1 MHHYKTYL
9 CAVLTKVCN
18 RRMEQKQGFID
29 YIEQSIIKNWDRNA
43 LTDYKGITLQ
53 YKDVARKIA
62 KFHIVLESAGIR
74 PGDKIAVCGRNSAH
88 WAVTFLAT
96 VTYGAVIVPIL
107 HEFKADNIH
116 NIVNHSEAK
125 LLFVGDRAWEN
136 LNEEAMPLLMGIVL
150 LTDFTPVVCRNEQ
163 LMEAF
168 EHRNVLYGTR
178 FPKNFRPEHISYRK
192 EQSPE
197 ELAVINYTSGTTGY
211 SKGVMLPYRSLWSN
225 VAYCHEMLPVR
236 PGDHIVSMLPL
247 GHVFGMVYDFLYGFS
262 AGAHLYFLTRMPSPK
277 IIAQSFSEI
286 RPRVISCV
294 PLIVEKIIKK
304 DILPRIDNKIGKL
317 LLRMPIVNDKI
328 KADMRKKAM
337 EAFGSNFDE
346 IIIGGA
352 PFNAEVERFLKQIG
366 FPYTIAYGMTEC
378 GPIICS
384 SRWETLKLASCGK
397 ATSRMEVKIDS
408 PDPQNVAGEIICKGA
423 NLMLGYYKNAEATS
437 QIIDVNGWLHTGD
450 LATMDTE
457 GYVTVRG
464 RSKNMLLTAS
474 GQNIYPEEIES
485 KLNNMPYV
493 SESLIVLQNDK
504 LVALIYPDFDD
515 AFAHGI
521 EQSDIEKVMEDNRNE
536 LNLQLPAYCQI
547 TKVKI
552 HFEEFEKTAK
562 KSIKRFMYQ
571 EVKG

>member
-1 MHHYKTYL
+1 
-9 CAVLTKVCN
+9 
-18 RRMEQKQGFID
+18 MEQKQQFID
-29 YIEQSIIKNWDRNA
+29 YIEQSIIQNWDRNA
-43 LTDYKGITLQ
+43 LTDYKGATLQ

-62 KFHIVLESAGIR
+62 KFHIVLESANIK

-88 WAVTFLAT
+88 WAVAFLAT

-192 EQSPE
+192 EESPE

-225 VAYCHEMLPVR
+225 VNYCHEMLPVK
-236 PGDHIVSMLPL
+236 PGDNMVAMLPM
-247 GHVFGMVYDFLYGFS
+247 GHVFGMTYDFLYGFS
-262 AGAHLYFLTRMPSPK
+262 AGAHLYFLTRMPTPK
-277 IIAQSFSEI
+277 IIAQSFAEI
-286 RPRVISCV
+286 KPRVISCV

-337 EAFGSNFDE
+337 EVFGSNFDE

-397 ATSRMEVKIDS
+397 ATTRMEVKIDS

-515 AFAHGI
+515 AFAHGM

>member
-1 MHHYKTYL
+1 
-9 CAVLTKVCN
+9 
-18 RRMEQKQGFID
+18 MEQEHQFID
-29 YIEQSIIKNWDRNA
+29 YIEQSIIKNWDKDA

-62 KFHIVLESAGIR
+62 KFHIVLESAGIQ

-96 VTYGAVIVPIL
+96 ITYGAVIVPIL

-125 LLFVGDRAWEN
+125 LLFVGDQAWEN
-136 LNEEAMPLLMGIVL
+136 LNEDAMPLLEGIAL
-150 LTDFTPVVCRNEQ
+150 LTDFSPLVSRNEK
-163 LMEAF
+163 LTYAF
-168 EHRNVLYGTR
+168 EHRNAIYGR
-178 FPKNFRPEHISYRK
+178 QYPKNFRPEHICYRK
-192 EQSPE
+192 DHPE
-197 ELAVINYTSGTTGY
+197 ELAIINYTSGTTGY

-225 VAYCHEMLPVR
+225 VAYCFEMLPVK
-236 PGDHIVSMLPL
+236 PGDHIVSMLPM

-262 AGAHLYFLTRMPSPK
+262 AGAHIYFLTRMPSPK
-277 IIAQSFSEI
+277 IISQSFSEI
-286 RPRVISCV
+286 KPRVISCV

-304 DILPRIDNKIGKL
+304 DILPKVDSTIGKL
-317 LLRMPIVNDKI
+317 LLKVPIVNDKI
-328 KADMRKKAM
+328 KSLARQAAM
-337 EAFGSNFDE
+337 EIFGGNFDE

-352 PFNAEVERFLKQIG
+352 PFNAEVEAFLKKIG

-397 ATSRMEVKIDS
+397 ATSRMEVRIDS
-408 PDPQNVAGEIICKGA
+408 PDPEMHAGEIVCRGM
-423 NLMLGYYKNAEATS
+423 NMMLGYYKNPEATA
-437 QIIDVNGWLHTGD
+437 QIIDANGWLHTGD
-450 LATMDTE
+450 LGTLDEE

-464 RSKNMLLTAS
+464 RSKNLLLTSS

-493 SESLIVLQNDK
+493 AESLIVLQHEK
-504 LVALIYPDFDD
+504 LVAMIYPDFDD
-515 AFAHGI
+515 AFAHGL
-521 EQSDIEKVMEDNRNE
+521 QQTDIQKVMEQNRIE
-536 LNLQLPAYCQI
+536 LNQQLPNYSQI
-547 TKVKI
+547 SKIKI

-571 EVKG
+571 EAKG

>member
-1 MHHYKTYL
+1 
-9 CAVLTKVCN
+9 
-18 RRMEQKQGFID
+18 MEQEQGFID

-88 WAVTFLAT
+88 WAVAFLAT

-192 EQSPE
+192 EESPE

-262 AGAHLYFLTRMPSPK
+262 AGAHLYF
-277 IIAQSFSEI
+277 
-286 RPRVISCV
+286 ISCV

-337 EAFGSNFDE
+337 EVFGSNFDE

-493 SESLIVLQNDK
+493 SESLIVLQKDK

-515 AFAHGI
+515 AFAHGM